1 MIPPRVGQKKRIG
14 QEFCSQSMGL
24 KQEER
29 ERGRRTQIERRT
41 QEEEKD
47 YEGFDM
53 RLP

>member
-29 ERGRRTQIERRT
+29 EREKDPDREKDPGGGERR
-41 QEEEKD
+41 
-47 YEGFDM
+47 
-53 RLP
+53 